1 MSVVCCVNS
10 VCCVTVYADYV
21 SIYVAATS
29 GLDDNQ
35 HLRDSYPFLRFLWG
49 LAGQYWGLAG
59 QSRGPCRSVLGV
71 LLVSVW
77 GSCWSVWGVLLV
89 SVGSCRS
96 VRGVL
101 LVSTGGLASHVDPP
115 THRPSTGESTTPY
128 LWLYRGVNNT

>member
-1 MSVVCCVNS
+1 MCVVSVVRVVS
-10 VCCVTVYADYV
+10 TVCAVSTVYADYV

-59 QSRGPCRSVLGV
+59 QSGGPCQSVLGV

-77 GSCWSVWGVLLV
+77 GSCRSVWGVLLV
-89 SVGSCRS
+89 SVGSCQS

-101 LVSTGGLASHVDPP
+101 LVSTGGSCQSRGS
-115 THRPSTGESTTPY
+115 THPQTI
-128 LWLYRGVNNT
+128 YR